1 MIPIPLERKSSV
13 PLIRQIYGGIRA
25 QILSGALRAGSRLP
39 SSRELAEQL
48 GVSRNVVMEAFEM
61 LYSEGFTTARHGS
74 GTFVAPGTTYPAA
87 VAGQS
92 IKAETVSMGYES
104 PEGVINFK
112 PGTPDLRQFPL
123 RSWLQAVKAAY
134 LYPVDDTMGY
144 GQPEGRR
151 ELRRAIRD
159 YVVAQRGV
167 ACHPDQ
173 IIITAGTTQA
183 IGIAC
188 HLLLGRRRDVVLED
202 PITRDIQLIVQG
214 QGGVIHPVTVDG
226 NGMVIDEL
234 PTDILPAFVY
244 VTPSHQFPLGGTL
257 PIQRRIALLEYA
269 EKTGAYVIEDD
280 YDSEFRFD
288 GPPLS
293 SLHGLAPERVVYIG
307 TFSKTLSPAL
317 RTGYLILPSAL
328 ISEGRGRKWH
338 CDLHNETPTQL
349 ALASFISQGA
359 YLRHLARMKRL
370 YARKRLVVER
380 SLCETFFEKVTLIG
394 SSTGLHLAARFDG
407 VVFTQ
412 QLLGEIEKAGVRVYP
427 AEAHAIR
434 PGRLDD
440 TLIIG
445 YGNLDEKQIERGIR
459 ILHTVMN
466 RYGSFAQPTNPVQAD
481 LL

>member
-1 MIPIPLERKSSV
+1 MIHIKLERKSST
-13 PLIRQIYGGIRA
+13 PMIRQIYGGIRA
-25 QILSGALRAGSRLP
+25 QILSGIIPEGSRLP
-39 SSRELAEQL
+39 SSRELAEHL

-61 LYSEGFTTARHGS
+61 LYSEGFTTSRHGS
-74 GTFVAPGTTYPAA
+74 GTYVAPGTSYPVAA
-87 VAGQS
+87 VGQG
-92 IKAETVSMGYES
+92 IQAETVSMGYES
-104 PEGVINFK
+104 PQGIINFK
-112 PGTPDLRQFPL
+112 PGTPDLREFPL
-123 RSWLQAVKAAY
+123 RAWLQAVKTAY
-134 LYPVDDTMGY
+134 LHPVNDTMGY

-151 ELRRAIRD
+151 ELRQAIHD
-159 YVVAQRGV
+159 YVVGQRGV

-188 HLLLGRRRDVVLED
+188 HLLLRTRRNVVLED
-202 PITRDIQLIVQG
+202 PITRDIQLIVRG
-214 QGGVIHPVTVDG
+214 LGGVIHPTSADD
-226 NGMVIDEL
+226 NGMVVDEL
-234 PTDILPAFVY
+234 PEDIQPAFIY

-269 EKTGAYVIEDD
+269 QRTGAYVIEDD

-293 SLHGLAPERVVYIG
+293 SLHGLAPDRVVYIG

-317 RTGYLILPSAL
+317 RTGYLILPRTL

-349 ALASFISQGA
+349 ALALFITQGG

-370 YARKRLVVER
+370 YAGKRIVVEQA
-380 SLCETFFEKVTLIG
+380 LGENFGDQVQIMG
-394 SSTGLHLAARFDG
+394 SATGLHLAARFIG
-407 VVFTQ
+407 VDFTSV
-412 QLLGEIEKAGVRVYP
+412 LLAEIEKSGVRVYP

-434 PGRLDD
+434 PGRLGD

-445 YGNLDEKQIERGIR
+445 YGNLSEGQIEQGIR
-459 ILHTVMN
+459 ILGCVMG
-466 RYGSFAQPTNPVQAD
+466 RKKDTIK
-481 LL
+481 

>member
-1 MIPIPLERKSSV
+1 MIHIPLDRKSPI
-13 PLIRQIYGGIRA
+13 PLIRQIYSGMRA
-25 QILSGALRAGSRLP
+25 RILSGSLRSGSRLP
-39 SSRELAEQL
+39 SSRELAEHL

-74 GTFVAPGTTYPAA
+74 GTFVASGTSYPAA
-87 VAGQS
+87 LAVRS

-123 RSWLQAVKAAY
+123 RSWMQAVKAAY
-134 LYPVDDTMGY
+134 LHPVDDAMGY

-159 YVVAQRGV
+159 YVVGQRGV

-214 QGGVIHPVTVDG
+214 QGGVIHPVTADD
-226 NGMVIDEL
+226 NGMVTDEL
-234 PTDILPAFVY
+234 PVDVSPAFIY

-257 PIQRRIALLEYA
+257 PIQRRIALLDYA
-269 EKTGAYVIEDD
+269 ERTGAYVIEDD

-317 RTGYLILPSAL
+317 RTGYLILPPAL

-349 ALASFISQGA
+349 ALAHFIGQGV

-370 YARKRLVVER
+370 YARKRRVVEHVLLGIFADR
-380 SLCETFFEKVTLIG
+380 VKIMG
-394 SSTGLHLAARFDG
+394 SSTGLHLAAQFARVD
-407 VVFTQ
+407 FTQ
-412 QLLGEIEKAGVRVYP
+412 ELLADIEKAGVRVYP
-427 AEAHAIR
+427 AETHAIR
-434 PGRLDD
+434 PGRLND

-445 YGNLDEKQIERGIR
+445 YGNLNEDQIKRGIR
-459 ILHTVMN
+459 ILHTVLN
-466 RYGSFAQPTNPVQAD
+466 R
-481 LL
+481 

>member
-1 MIPIPLERKSSV
+1 MIHIPLERKSPI
-13 PLIRQIYGGIRA
+13 PLIRQIYGGIRE
-25 QILSGALRAGSRLP
+25 QILSGALHSGSRLP

-48 GVSRNVVMEAFEM
+48 GVSRNVVMEAYDM

-74 GTFVAPGTTYPAA
+74 GTFVAPGTSYTAA

-92 IKAETVSMGYES
+92 IRAEKVSMGYES

-134 LYPVDDTMGY
+134 LHPVDDTMGY

-159 YVVAQRGV
+159 YVVGQRGV

-188 HLLLGRRRDVVLED
+188 HLLLGKRRNVVLED

-214 QGGVIHPVTVDG
+214 QGGMIHPVTADD
-226 NGMVIDEL
+226 NGMVTDEL
-234 PTDILPAFVY
+234 PTDISPAFIY

-257 PIQRRIALLEYA
+257 PIQRRIALLDYA
-269 EKTGAYVIEDD
+269 ERTGAYLIEDD

-293 SLHGLAPERVVYIG
+293 SLHGLAPDRVVYIG

-317 RTGYLILPSAL
+317 RTGYLILPPAL

-349 ALASFISQGA
+349 ALAHFISQGA

-370 YARKRLVVER
+370 YAHKRHIVER
-380 SLCETFFEKVTLIG
+380 TLSETFAERVKIMG
-394 SSTGLHLAARFDG
+394 SSTGLHLAARFARVG
-407 VVFTQ
+407 FTQ
-412 QLLGEIEKAGVRVYP
+412 ELLAEIEETGVRVYP
-427 AEAHAIR
+427 AETHAIR
-434 PGRLDD
+434 PGRFND
-440 TLIIG
+440 TLVIG
-445 YGNLDEKQIERGIR
+445 YGNLNEDQIKRGIR

-466 RYGSFAQPTNPVQAD
+466 R
-481 LL
+481 

>member
-1 MIPIPLERKSSV
+1 MIHIPLERKSPI
-13 PLIRQIYGGIRA
+13 PLIRQIYGGIRE
-25 QILSGALRAGSRLP
+25 QILSGALHSGSRLP

-48 GVSRNVVMEAFEM
+48 GVSRNVVMEAYDM

-74 GTFVAPGTTYPAA
+74 GTFVAPGTSYPAA

-92 IKAETVSMGYES
+92 IKAEKVSMGYES
-104 PEGVINFK
+104 PGGVINFK

-134 LYPVDDTMGY
+134 LHPVDDTMGY

-159 YVVAQRGV
+159 YVVGQRGV

-188 HLLLGRRRDVVLED
+188 HLLLGKRRNVVLED

-214 QGGVIHPVTVDG
+214 QGGMIHPVTADD
-226 NGMVIDEL
+226 NGMVTDEL
-234 PTDILPAFVY
+234 PTDISPAFIY

-257 PIQRRIALLEYA
+257 PIQRRIALLDYA
-269 EKTGAYVIEDD
+269 ERTGAYLIEDD

-293 SLHGLAPERVVYIG
+293 SLHGLAPDRVVYIG

-317 RTGYLILPSAL
+317 RTGYLILPPAL

-349 ALASFISQGA
+349 ALAHFISQGA

-370 YARKRLVVER
+370 YAHKRHIVER
-380 SLCETFFEKVTLIG
+380 TLSETFAERVKIMG
-394 SSTGLHLAARFDG
+394 SSTGLHLAARFARVG
-407 VVFTQ
+407 FTQ
-412 QLLGEIEKAGVRVYP
+412 ELLAEIEEAGVRVYP
-427 AEAHAIR
+427 AETHAIR
-434 PGRLDD
+434 PGRFND

-445 YGNLDEKQIERGIR
+445 YGNLNEDQIKRGIR

-466 RYGSFAQPTNPVQAD
+466 R
-481 LL
+481 